1 MLLEMKKVFPGAPL
15 FTTVARRNR
24 LDPLRHADIRTSRLQ
39 TLYRMFPNHQWMLS
53 LMPSAIES
61 LDLRGFDVILSS
73 SHAVGKG
80 IIPPSDAIHICYCHT
95 PVRYAWEMEETYLKD
110 FRIPKILQSPIKRRL
125 KDLRRWDLA
134 TAKRVD
140 LFIANSAE
148 TQDRIRKIYGRES
161 VVLPP
166 PVDSRFLDHSLSHGK
181 KSYFLALGRLV
192 PYKRF
197 DVLIETANVMKFP
210 LKIVGRGQEEAR
222 LRALAGPTVEFA
234 GFVPDEELPALYAGA
249 FALLCPQH
257 EDAGIVPMEAEA
269 SGTPVIAFDQGGI
282 RDTVEEGVTGIFFA
296 EQSVSA
302 LGEAIRRFQN
312 HTFNP
317 EKIRAHARRFD
328 ASSFQKKLEQ
338 IVRDAAK
345 ERVQRK

>member
-1 MLLEMKKVFPGAPL
+1 
-15 FTTVARRNR
+15 
-24 LDPLRHADIRTSRLQ
+24 
-39 TLYRMFPNHQWMLS
+39 
-53 LMPSAIES
+53 
-61 LDLRGFDVILSS
+61 
-73 SHAVGKG
+73 
-80 IIPPSDAIHICYCHT
+80 
-95 PVRYAWEMEETYLKD
+95 MEETYLKD

-234 GFVPDEELPALYAGA
+234 GFVPD
-249 FALLCPQH
+249 
-257 EDAGIVPMEAEA
+257 
-269 SGTPVIAFDQGGI
+269 
-282 RDTVEEGVTGIFFA
+282 
-296 EQSVSA
+296 
-302 LGEAIRRFQN
+302 
-312 HTFNP
+312 
-317 EKIRAHARRFD
+317 
-328 ASSFQKKLEQ
+328 
-338 IVRDAAK
+338 
-345 ERVQRK
+345 